1 MWRIAAKNVVRHVV
15 ESFCS
20 ALLSFMFCLL
30 SPHFL
35 AYDLIFPD
43 SRRTPSAY
51 FQPMLSS
58 RASVSS
64 RIGYAAAACSFRPGS
79 VHVSKRLFSPRV
91 ASSSFATYAHP
102 TSSAFS
108 LTTHDSSKQSR
119 AHDLRRR
126 PHRMMSTT
134 TPPPPGQATQQS
146 FFNSPA
152 TASSFSS
159 TDEPT
164 PFRDALE
171 QLQAFP
177 EVRE

>member
-1 MWRIAAKNVVRHVV
+1 
-15 ESFCS
+15 
-20 ALLSFMFCLL
+20 
-30 SPHFL
+30 
-35 AYDLIFPD
+35 
-43 SRRTPSAY
+43 
-51 FQPMLSS
+51 MLSS
-58 RASVSS
+58 CASVSS

-91 ASSSFATYAHP
+91 ASSSFATHAYP

-108 LTTHDSSKQSR
+108 LPTHDSSKQSR

-159 TDEPT
+159 TDKPT